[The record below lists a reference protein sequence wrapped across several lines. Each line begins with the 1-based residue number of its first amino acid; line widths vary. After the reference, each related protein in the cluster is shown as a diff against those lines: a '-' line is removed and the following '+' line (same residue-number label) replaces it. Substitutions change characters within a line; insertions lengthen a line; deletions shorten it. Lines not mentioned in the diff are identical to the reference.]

1 MTGFFAL
8 FILGTFWWYI
18 ITGCF
23 VIWAIALTE
32 SESMAWTIVSL
43 SIYLVFLSSLG
54 KVNVFSHVFYD
65 PLHTLLY
72 VLGYF
77 VIGVIWSFI
86 KWWLR
91 VNETAQRYKE
101 ERDKFFKEQKHISA
115 VSKSYQKTDHV
126 IDRWQSH
133 IEYKED
139 IKKPVAS
146 KNKEKISVWIVYWPF
161 SFFWSLINDIVKR
174 IVEQFVI
181 RFQKIYQSIS
191 DKAFKNLEPQALQPE
206 KKAENDNK

>member
-1 MTGFFAL
+1 
-8 FILGTFWWYI
+8 
-18 ITGCF
+18 
-23 VIWAIALTE
+23 LTE
-32 SESMAWTIVSL
+32 KESLTWTIISL
-43 SIYLVFLSSLG
+43 GIYLTFLSYLG
-54 KVNVFSHVFYD
+54 KFNVFSYVFYD
-65 PLHTLLY
+65 PLRTFLY

-86 KWWLR
+86 KWWLK
-91 VNETAQRYKE
+91 VNETAERYKE
-101 ERDKFFKEQKHISA
+101 EKDKFFKEHEAKNSA
-115 VSKSYQKTDHV
+115 VPEKYQKSDDV

-139 IKKPVAS
+139 IEKPIAS

-181 RFQKIYQSIS
+181 RFQKVYQSIS
-191 DKAFKNLEPQALQPE
+191 DRAFKDLEPQPE
-206 KKAENDNK
+206 KKTGDAKK